1 MKKKEENTGLGVE
14 AEASASST
22 QKADSKVDSMI
33 TELTND
39 LQRTRA
45 DFENFRKQVE
55 LQKENE
61 KKNTKLATVYK
72 LLPFLDDLDRAFLTY
87 KELEPLKKS
96 FEKTLKELGLM
107 RVESDKGVEFNP
119 DIHEAVMV
127 EGDGEKEVVEEVL
140 RNGYYYESELLRP
153 TMVSSIKINGK
164 KLYEYAREGIEIER
178 PLRDIEVYEMEA
190 LNSNSFRVSCSSGTY
205 VRSLIRDLAIKSG
218 NIGCMSSLVRSK
230 VGNFTLDDCYELD
243 DIDENVKLLSI
254 YDALSYL
261 PKIDVID
268 DFDVRNGKKI
278 RIDTNEDTVLM
289 VKDKTAL
296 AIYKRHHKNV
306 FECVRGLW

>member
-1 MKKKEENTGLGVE
+1 MENLEGLLLVRKPQNMTSFDVVAKLRRKLHTRKIGHSGTLDPMATGVLLVLVGKATKVLPYLENT
-14 AEASASST
+14 
-22 QKADSKVDSMI
+22 D
-33 TELTND
+33 
-39 LQRTRA
+39 
-45 DFENFRKQVE
+45 
-55 LQKENE
+55 KEYI
-61 KKNTKLATVYK
+61 A
-72 LLPFLDDLDRAFLTY
+72 
-87 KELEPLKKS
+87 S
-96 FEKTLKELGLM
+96 FELGKQTTT
-107 RVESDKGVEFNP
+107 E
-119 DIHEAVMV
+119 DIWGEVI
-127 EGDGEKEVVEEVL
+127 EEKEVTEISNL
-140 RNGYYYESELLRP
+140 QELCNLFIGKQKQLP
-153 TMVSSIKINGK
+153 PMVSSIKINGK